1 MTDQPCYSVL
11 FITMAIESVT
21 HDATMGLTS
30 RHAEMDEL
38 WNGTTTSASRPNCH
52 RQWMVVVRRGINKV
66 SRVVVVEEGYKRR
79 CC

>member
-21 HDATMGLTS
+21 HDATMGLRKQS
-30 RHAEMDEL
+30 CGDGRAVEWYNYISKQAQLPQAME
-38 WNGTTTSASRPNCH
+38 A
-52 RQWMVVVRRGINKV
+52 VVRRGINKV